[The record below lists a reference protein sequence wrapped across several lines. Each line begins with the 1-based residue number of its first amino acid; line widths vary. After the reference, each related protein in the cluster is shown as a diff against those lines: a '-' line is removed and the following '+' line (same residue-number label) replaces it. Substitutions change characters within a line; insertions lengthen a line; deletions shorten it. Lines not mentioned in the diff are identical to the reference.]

1 MSNSF
6 DVTLNAIKT
15 RAVTMSSP
23 DTSLTPGA
31 KYSFQG
37 VADAIFLAFTE
48 LSDTYQYDVI
58 DSLHLALTPT
68 SETTKVSTAAILDSW
83 SDPTYR
89 NQPDTY
95 YEQLDIVL
103 PANGDVYSA
112 EISYRKQKTL
122 RFGARVSNG
131 AYEASGSVY
140 TSLSTYKPKLIVTFT
155 GEKVALYPTGIPVSG
170 SYQDPT
176 NAIYFRWTNSIGTSE
191 NHYHVNTDNYK
202 TTPTQTAAVVTIREQ
217 NSGTV
222 IHQEAV
228 TTSTSYTLPA
238 NTLSINNLYEW
249 KVAVTSSS
257 GETEDTGW
265 LRLTTT
271 ESTPSAPTSIAPDGD
286 IFGDSQTINFQWTS
300 VYSDFD
306 IRFSDDG
313 VSWGSPISVSGLS
326 YQAAAADFSAGA
338 HYWQV
343 RAYNT
348 SVTPSAWTAS
358 KSFVV
363 VKAPDAPVLFVTSE
377 SPKPEFTWEGTDQQA
392 YQIQI
397 GDYYD
402 SGLVYGTGDTFK
414 SPVYIPDGNVTARLR
429 IMNQYNLW
437 SEWSQALVT
446 ITNTPGTAPVLTVTG
461 GSDMTLTWTGT
472 SSETIIFRD
481 GQEVARVTGQ
491 GYIDKYAA
499 NGEVTYF
506 VRSARSSDNYADS
519 NTATA
524 VCTVP
529 NPMICKVGGQWINL
543 RLVTVPVHSVDII
556 ASRTVDIAQYAYDT
570 FPTAE
575 AAPFR
580 SEYYQLTAAFVR
592 GSDSDFADLLG
603 EEVVVKDQYGTVIHG
618 IMSSMNKSTNQF
630 YVIYTAT
637 IQKVEGDL

>member
-1 MSNSF
+1 MH
-6 DVTLNAIKT
+6 V
-15 RAVTMSSP
+15 V
-23 DTSLTPGA
+23 
-31 KYSFQG
+31 
-37 VADAIFLAFTE
+37 
-48 LSDTYQYDVI
+48 
-58 DSLHLALTPT
+58 LTPT
-68 SETTKVSTAAILDSW
+68 SELTSSGGVESITGAWDNPTHNNAPSSW
-83 SDPTYR
+83 VESYSF
-89 NQPDTY
+89 
-95 YEQLDIVL
+95 VL
-103 PANGDVYSA
+103 PAGGDVDTIRIKS
-112 EISYRKQKTL
+112 RKQSALTYGVMLEFVK
-122 RFGARVSNG
+122 
-131 AYEASGSVY
+131 GSVY
-140 TSLSTYKPKLIVTFT
+140 TSISTYGPKLLVKFT
-155 GEKVALYPTGIPVSG
+155 GAKVGLTPYGSPVDG
-170 SYQDPT
+170 AYRDPRST
-176 NAIYFRWTNSIGTSE
+176 INFKWTNNLCDTDG
-191 NHYHVNTDNYK
+191 NTVLSDRFK
-202 TTPTQTAAVVTIREQ
+202 TTPTQTAAVLTIREK

-222 IHQEAV
+222 VCQEVIAGD
-228 TTSTSYTLPA
+228 STLYVLPA
-238 NTLSINNLYEW
+238 NTLTINNLYEW
-249 KVAVTSSS
+249 KVDVTASS
-257 GETEDTGW
+257 GVTLDSSW
-265 LRLTTT
+265 HLLTTT
-271 ESTPSAPTSIAPDGD
+271 EPTPSAPTAIAPDGD
-286 IFGDSQTINFQWTS
+286 IFDDTQTISFQWTS
-300 VYSDFD
+300 DYTNFD

-313 VSWGSPISVSGLS
+313 SSWGSPISITGLS
-326 YQAAAADFSAGA
+326 YQAAASGFNAGA

-519 NTATA
+519 NTVTA

-543 RLVTVPVHSVDII
+543 RLVTVPVHSVDIVV
-556 ASRTVDIAQYAYDT
+556 SRTVDIAQYAYDT

-592 GSDSDFADLLG
+592 GPDSDFADLLG